1 MVRKLAFVLVGLVA
15 MSLGVSACSSAES
28 TRTPTEDVTSPPEAP
43 RVEAVEP
50 TEESGPPSDAVSQ
63 LIQQAL
69 RSDGSI
75 SHDALIQRLGGPRR
89 VETEP
94 VANQYVDGQ
103 IDTLRTLVYTGMRA
117 LMYDVTNDSKTFLVR
132 LSLTSTQYMTPE
144 GVHVGLDAAQ
154 VRDTLGP
161 PTRRNA
167 AKGEWIYQE
176 SGPKPTSM
184 VVQVRNG
191 QVVQIDWEFFF
202 T

>member
-1 MVRKLAFVLVGLVA
+1 MGRKLAFVLVGLVA

-28 TRTPTEDVTSPPEAP
+28 TRTSPEDVTPPEAP
-43 RVEAVEP
+43 RVAAAEP
-50 TEESGPPSDAVSQ
+50 TEETGPPADAVSQ

-75 SHDALIQRLGGPRR
+75 SYDALIQRLGVPRR
-89 VETEP
+89 VKTEP

-103 IDTLRTLVYTGMRA
+103 IDTLRTLVYTGMEA
-117 LMYDVTNDSKTFLVR
+117 LVYDVTNDAKTFLVR

-154 VRDTLGP
+154 VRDKLGP

-167 AKGEWIYQE
+167 SRGEWVYQE

-191 QVVQIDWEFFF
+191 RVVQIDWEFFF